1 MASRPLPHGERR
13 IDIDGD
19 TRLPELSFLFVQALN
34 GLASASSLFIIA
46 AGLTIVF
53 GVTRIVNFA
62 HGSFYMLGAYFGV
75 TLIPRLLD
83 LSYSFPMFLVGVL
96 VAALGVGVL
105 GVVMEFAL
113 LRRIYKV
120 PELFQLLATFGIVL
134 AVQDVVLQ
142 VWGPLD
148 ILGPRA
154 PGLRGAVDILG
165 HRFPAYELF
174 LIAVGPLVLGLLWL
188 LMHKTRFG
196 VLVRAATQ
204 DREMVGALGVN
215 QALLFTGALFL
226 GAALA
231 GLGGAL
237 QTPKLAANPHM
248 DVSVIAEAFVVTV
261 VGGMGSV
268 PGAFLAALLIA
279 ELQAFGILI
288 FPKITLVL
296 VFLLMA
302 LVLVVRPWGLMGR
315 PEAGQA
321 RVVLP
326 EGIVRLQRLGRAEHI
341 AVAVAG
347 VMLLALPLMGDAYL
361 VKVAIEVLC
370 FALAAFSLNFLIGVG
385 GIVSFGHAAYF
396 GLGAY
401 AAGLLVT
408 KLGLPMEPALVA
420 APLVAGLGAALFG
433 FFVVRLTGIYL
444 AMLTLAFAQITY
456 AVAFQWVEVTGGD
469 NGVVGV
475 WPSRW
480 AASREAYYYLAL
492 AVCAAA
498 VVLLRRGIYAPF
510 GYTLRAARD
519 SAARADAIGIDVRG
533 HRWLA
538 FTIAGAAAGL
548 AGGLFAFAKG
558 SIDPTLISI
567 AMSVD
572 FLVMTLLGGVQTVV
586 GPLVGAAAFHSIRD
600 LLMPLTDHWRLLL
613 GLAIIA
619 IVLAFPRGIVGS
631 ALQLRSR
638 LGWDGAG
645 APARVGARA

>member
-1 MASRPLPHGERR
+1 MP
-13 IDIDGD
+13 D
-19 TRLPELSFLFVQALN
+19 LSFLLVQALN

-46 AGLTIVF
+46 VGLTIVF

-83 LSYSFPMFLVGVL
+83 VSSSFPLFLVGVL
-96 VAALGVGVL
+96 AAAVGVGVL
-105 GVVMEFAL
+105 GVVMEFVL

-120 PELFQLLATFGIVL
+120 PELFQLLATFGVVL
-134 AVQDVVLQ
+134 AVQDIVLQ

-174 LIAVGPLVLGLLWL
+174 LIAVGPVVLGLLWL

-248 DVSVIAEAFVVTV
+248 DISVIAEAFVVTV

-279 ELQAFGILI
+279 ELQAFGILV

-326 EGIVRLQRLGRAEHI
+326 EGIVRLERFGRAEHI
-341 AVAVAG
+341 AVAVLGA
-347 VMLLALPLMGDAYL
+347 MLLALPLVGDAYA

-408 KLGLPMEPALVA
+408 KLGLPMEPALIA
-420 APLVAGLGAALFG
+420 APVVAGLGSALFG

-492 AVCAAA
+492 SLCAVA

-519 SAARADAIGIDVRG
+519 SSARADAIGIDVRT

-548 AGGLFAFAKG
+548 AGGLFAFSKG

-567 AMSVD
+567 ATSVD

-586 GPLVGAAAFHSIRD
+586 GPLIGAAAFHSIRD

-613 GLAIIA
+613 GLAIIS

-631 ALQLRSR
+631 TLQLRSR
-638 LGWDGAG
+638 LGWDDAG
-645 APARVGARA
+645 SRERARGRA